1 MSTTNANISFYSHVL
16 SGLARRRQAPS
27 SDPARATIQV
37 QSHIATSPGGASAHT
52 IALDLTMYGPQDV
65 TGLDSRHI
73 TREEPRGGAQ
83 ESRARLR
90 ADHGQLHVP
99 RFAIRASQRRVK
111 AVHELIWLVP
121 ETPPLVR
128 PTRPGSVSRS
138 FFHRQ
143 M

>member
-65 TGLDSRHI
+65 TGLDPRHI

-83 ESRARLR
+83 DFEPNFIPFIEFDRPELPWIFSLTG
-90 ADHGQLHVP
+90 ADTIQP
-99 RFAIRASQRRVK
+99 RPWRGKDGDTQPAIS
-111 AVHELIWLVP
+111 E
-121 ETPPLVR
+121 
-128 PTRPGSVSRS
+128 RS
-138 FFHRQ
+138 HF
-143 M
+143 MNLE